1 MLYSAAQRAG
11 GFMEDQNCIAQ
22 QRFGDHFCGSRNM
35 LHKPLNMLSVELQ
48 SMQKEINRR
57 EVKRGIF

>member
-1 MLYSAAQRAG
+1 
-11 GFMEDQNCIAQ
+11 MEDQNCIAQ

-48 SMQKEINRR
+48 SMQKEIKRR